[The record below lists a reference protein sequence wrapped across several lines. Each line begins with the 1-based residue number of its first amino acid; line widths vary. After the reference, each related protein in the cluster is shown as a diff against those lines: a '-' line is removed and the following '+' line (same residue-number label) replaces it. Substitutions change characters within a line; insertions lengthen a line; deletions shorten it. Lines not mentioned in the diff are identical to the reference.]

1 MRIAVQKKEDL
12 PLIVVVVVVVVV
24 ACAVVIAG
32 QAEGIQV
39 VADVRRWTTRCI
51 ICSSSRS

>member
-1 MRIAVQKKEDL
+1 MRIAGQKKEDL
-12 PLIVVVVVVVVV
+12 PLLIVVVAVV